1 MLRLIAESLL
11 IATGG
16 YRPATPGDR
25 RHNRPEK
32 ALKS

>member
-16 YRPATPGDR
+16 YRPATPAEC
-25 RHNRPEK
+25 RHNRPAK
-32 ALKS
+32 AFKS